1 MQDWRD
7 FGWIYA
13 PPKLLYGCGLANA
26 KEVLLASETP
36 EVTTLPCSLV
46 PGCHLGRTAPFS
58 TATAMTPGWQRTK
71 DSRPGNFFSG
81 HLSAMG
87 PHWVDPHQNSLS
99 VCSLSREVT

>member
-36 EVTTLPCSLV
+36 DCSLLH
-46 PGCHLGRTAPFS
+46 CHSYDTGVA
-58 TATAMTPGWQRTK
+58 A
-71 DSRPGNFFSG
+71 
-81 HLSAMG
+81 
-87 PHWVDPHQNSLS
+87 HQGL
-99 VCSLSREVT
+99 